1 MTPTQ
6 QTKIA
11 ELLVNKLK
19 QAHNQPYEE
28 ILPPSV
34 KANQIRQQ
42 MVMAGVVYEMMR
54 EAYTNGWQD
63 GFRNGICRGDGNYS
77 KPNRA
82 EYALEDF
89 EHFLNNITKTN

>member
-11 ELLVNKLK
+11 ELLVDKL
-19 QAHNQPYEE
+19 AAHHNQTTDPT
-28 ILPPSV
+28 LPPS
-34 KANQIRQQ
+34 IRLNNIKQK
-42 MVMAGVVYEMMR
+42 MPLAKVLYDMMR

-89 EHFLNNITKTN
+89 EHFLNNIK

>member
-11 ELLVNKLK
+11 EMLVSKF
-19 QAHNQPYEE
+19 AAEHNQPPD
-28 ILPPSV
+28 LTLAPSIRH
-34 KANQIRQQ
+34 NQIQRY
-42 MVMAGVVYEMMR
+42 MPLAKVVYELMR

-63 GFRNGICRGDGNYS
+63 GFRNGMYRKDGNYS

-82 EYALEDF
+82 EFALEDF
-89 EHFLNNITKTN
+89 EHFLNNITK

>member
-6 QTKIA
+6 QTKLA
-11 ELLVNKLK
+11 ELLVDKL
-19 QAHNQPYEE
+19 AAHHNQTPDPT
-28 ILPPSV
+28 LPPS
-34 KANQIRQQ
+34 IRLNNIKQK
-42 MVMAGVVYEMMR
+42 MPLAKVLYDMMR

-63 GFRNGICRGDGNYS
+63 GFRNGICRGDGKYS

-89 EHFLNNITKTN
+89 EHFLNNIK